1 MKVGMLSTCAS
12 AAQSWWFEIKE
23 CLTPEEESIITSKE
37 FEDAYYAGLEAEN
50 NNSDTNEDVP
60 DVVMRLYLEVF
71 QNYPDK
77 ADDVEFI
84 TNKYIEFIS
93 ASNEL
98 TAEEKEIIYS
108 ALSVAASSYEYWE
121 NSLKWILLV
130 VEWQ

>member
-1 MKVGMLSTCAS
+1 MKLGISGLETHNLV
-12 AAQSWWFEIKE
+12 
-23 CLTPEEESIITSKE
+23 LTPCTARCGT

-84 TNKYIEFIS
+84 TNKYIELIS

-121 NSLKWILLV
+121 NSQK
-130 VEWQ
+130 